1 MKILRGIAL
10 TFLYFAVFFLFMVF
24 TAMFFRAGWQ
34 YGLGFLGG
42 IWLAYFVFQ
51 LFRWKFVSNLLLAAF
66 LGYAMDLL
74 RESDKYTTPAQ
85 AEFVSMLPEHWVG
98 TAGLAFF
105 FVFVAFLPWLATA
118 LADKLREKFTPAKPE
133 AASNQSPLI

>member
-10 TFLYFAVFFLFMVF
+10 TFIYFAVFFLFMVF

-34 YGLGFLGG
+34 YGLGFLCG

-51 LFRWKFVSNLLLAAF
+51 LFRWKFVSNLFLAAF

-85 AEFVSMLPEHWVG
+85 ADFVSWLPERWVG
-98 TAGLAFF
+98 LVGLTFF
-105 FVFVAFLPWLATA
+105 FVFVAFLPWLASL
-118 LADKLREKFTPAKPE
+118 LAEKCRAKFNPL
-133 AASNQSPLI
+133 ASADGQGIPPHQ